1 LIEPLAAGYGCVVQ
15 PPVGIV
21 TMVFTDIEGSTRLA
35 AELGSSWPDALAL
48 HHQILRGAIERRHGL
63 VADTEGD
70 AFFACFANPRDAIAA
85 VRDAQRELTT
95 ASWPAGLAAVKVR
108 MGVHTGYVEHREL
121 GYVGLEIHRAARVGA
136 AANGG
141 QVLLTGVTEALVRDN
156 DVRLEY
162 VGEHRLKDFPRPEAL
177 FHLVIDRRGAGE
189 FPPLRTAI
197 SRPTNLR
204 EDLRPLVGRDG
215 ELAELCA
222 LVRRERLVSV
232 VGAGGAGKTRLAL
245 AAARFLLDDLP
256 GGAFLVSLAPVTDP
270 DAMLDAVVGAL
281 DLRGAENAP
290 AAQVAEWV
298 RDRPALL
305 VLDNFEQLLPAAP
318 VVSQLVADAPEL
330 RVLVTSQAA
339 LRVSGEVV
347 MGLDALELGAATD
360 LFVALAWGAD
370 QHLPAETV
378 DRDAIAEVCRRVG
391 CLPLAVELA
400 AARAALLAPKELL
413 ARLEVSSDVLR
424 GVGRDAPQRQRSLR
438 ATFEWTYGLL
448 ASTERLLFRRLGV
461 FAGPAGV
468 DTIEAVCAMPDGEEP
483 VLVLDALEGL
493 LEFSL
498 VRREEPMEQSRR
510 FTMPQALRDFA
521 RGELEASDG
530 AEAVRRGHAEHV
542 LHMAD
547 EARVWFAADPA
558 ATASVLVLEAEI
570 RPALAWASAHDPEVY
585 RRLVCALALGLIR
598 RGHVAEALGHV
609 TRASATCDAPDDE
622 VDAWLGSCRA
632 YALEMSGRV
641 EEGRAAI
648 EPVIAFYRVAGD
660 PIGLGLALHTAGWLA
675 TDVGDQ
681 ERALE
686 LGRESLELLRSTGDP
701 ALTGRALGFLIEVLL
716 YRGAFEEAQEL
727 LAEAAA
733 SISDPESDL
742 ARMVTTTKG
751 DLAAARGDAVTALTH
766 FADSLELAARRRDGI
781 QMINDAHC
789 IAYALATAGRH
800 EAALEAAGTAA
811 AIAADAG
818 HNAVSNWA
826 ARGGFDVP
834 AMIGRAR
841 DVVGQTAD
849 QLEARGRDVPPGERV
864 VHLLT
869 LAGTVEPDSIRGQRG
884 AEARG

>member
-1 LIEPLAAGYGCVVQ
+1 MIGRLAAGYGCVVM

-48 HHQILRGAIERRHGL
+48 HHQILRRAIERHHGY
-63 VADTEGD
+63 VAGTEGD
-70 AFFACFANPRDAIAA
+70 AFFACFANPRDAIRA

-95 ASWPAGLAAVKVR
+95 AAWPAGLEGVKVR

-141 QVLLTGVTEALVRDN
+141 QVLLTGVTEALLRDN
-156 DVRLEY
+156 GVALEY
-162 VGEHRLKDFPRPEAL
+162 VGEHRLKDFPRSEAL
-177 FHLVIDRRGAGE
+177 FHLVIDGRGAGE

-215 ELAELCA
+215 DLEELCA

-245 AAARFLLDDLP
+245 AAARLLLDDLP

-270 DAMLDAVVGAL
+270 DAMLDAVVRAL
-281 DLRGAENAP
+281 DLRGADNAP

-298 RDRPALL
+298 RGRPTLL

-318 VVSQLVADAPEL
+318 LVSQLVAAAPGL

-339 LRVSGEVV
+339 LRVTGEVV
-347 MGLDALELGAATD
+347 MGLDALELGAAAD
-360 LFVALAWGAD
+360 LFVALAWRSD
-370 QHLPAETV
+370 QNLSAETE
-378 DRDAIAEVCRRVG
+378 DRDAIVEICRRVG
-391 CLPLAVELA
+391 SLPLAVELS

-413 ARLEVSSDVLR
+413 ARLEVSSDLLR
-424 GVGRDAPQRQRSLR
+424 GVARDAPERHRSLR

-448 ASTERLLFRRLGV
+448 APSERLLFRRLGA
-461 FAGPAGV
+461 FAGPAGL
-468 DTIEAVCAMPDGEEP
+468 DSIEAVCAMPDGDKP

-498 VRREEPMEQSRR
+498 VRRDERTEQSRR

-521 RGELEASDG
+521 RGELEASDEAG
-530 AEAVRRGHAEHV
+530 AVRRRHAEHV
-542 LHMAD
+542 LNVAD
-547 EARVWFAADPA
+547 KARVWFMADPA
-558 ATASVLVLEAEI
+558 ERASVLVLEAEI
-570 RPALAWASAHDPEVY
+570 RPALAWASAHDPELY

-598 RGHVAEALGHV
+598 RGHVAEALGH
-609 TRASATCDAPDDE
+609 ATHACATSELPADE
-622 VDAWLGSCRA
+622 IDAWVGNCRS

-641 EEGRAAI
+641 QDGEAAI
-648 EPVIAFYRVAGD
+648 RPVIAFYRTGEH
-660 PIGLGLALHTAGWLA
+660 PIGLGLALLTAGWLA
-675 TDVGDQ
+675 TDVGDE
-681 ERALE
+681 ERSLE
-686 LGRESLELLRSTGDP
+686 LGRESLALLRSTGDP

-716 YRGAFEEAQEL
+716 YRGAFEEGEEL
-727 LAEAAA
+727 LAQAAA
-733 SISDPESDL
+733 SITDPESDL
-742 ARMVTTTKG
+742 ASIVTTTKG
-751 DLAAARGDAVTALTH
+751 DLALARGDAAIALTH
-766 FADSLELAARRRDGI
+766 YADSLELAARRRDGI

-818 HNAVSNWA
+818 HNAVDNWA
-826 ARGGFDVP
+826 ARGGFDLA
-834 AMIGRAR
+834 AMIGQAR
-841 DVVGQTAD
+841 DAVGQAAD
-849 QLEARGRDVPPGERV
+849 RLEARGRDLPPGVRV
-864 VHLLT
+864 AHLLT
-869 LAGTVEPDSIRGQRG
+869 LAGTVERDSRT
-884 AEARG
+884 ARR

>member
-1 LIEPLAAGYGCVVQ
+1 LIDPLAAGYGCVVK

-21 TMVFTDIEGSTRLA
+21 TMVSTDIEGSTRLA
-35 AELGSSWPDALAL
+35 AQLGSSWPDVLAF
-48 HHQILRGAIERRHGL
+48 HHQILRGAIERHHGY

-70 AFFACFANPRDAIAA
+70 AFFACFANPRDAITA
-85 VRDAQRELTT
+85 VRDAQRDLTS
-95 ASWPAGLAAVKVR
+95 ASWPAGLDAVKVR

-141 QVLLTGVTEALVRDN
+141 QVLLTGVTQALLRDD
-156 DVRLEY
+156 DVALEY
-162 VGEHRLKDFPRPEAL
+162 VGEHRLKDFPRSEAL
-177 FHLVIDRRGAGE
+177 FHLVIDGRGAGE
-189 FPPLRTAI
+189 FPALQTAI

-215 ELAELCA
+215 DLDELCA
-222 LVRRERLVSV
+222 LVRRERFVSV

-245 AAARFLLDDLP
+245 AAARLLLDDLP

-270 DAMLDAVVGAL
+270 DAMLDAVVRAL
-281 DLRGAENAP
+281 DLSAADDAP
-290 AAQVAEWV
+290 AAQIAGWV
-298 RDRPALL
+298 RDRPTLL

-318 VVSQLVADAPEL
+318 LVSQLVAQAPEL

-347 MGLDALELGAATD
+347 MGLDALELGAAAD
-360 LFVALAWGAD
+360 LFVALASGSD
-370 QHLPAETV
+370 QHLPAETE
-378 DRDAIAEVCRRVG
+378 DRDAIAEICRRVG

-400 AARAALLAPKELL
+400 AARAALLAPRELL

-424 GVGRDAPQRQRSLR
+424 GGARDAPQRQRSLR

-448 ASTERLLFRRLGV
+448 APSERLLFRRLGV

-468 DTIEAVCAMPDGEEP
+468 DTIEAVCAMPDGDKP

-498 VRREEPMEQSRR
+498 VRRDERTDQSRR

-521 RGELEASDG
+521 RGELEASG
-530 AEAVRRGHAEHV
+530 QAKAVRRRHAEHV
-542 LHMAD
+542 LNVAD
-547 EARVWFAADPA
+547 EARVWLAADPA
-558 ATASVLVLEAEI
+558 ATASVLVHEAEI
-570 RPALAWASAHDPEVY
+570 RPALAWASSHEPELY

-598 RGHVAEALGHV
+598 RGHVAEALGHA
-609 TRASATCDAPDDE
+609 TRACATFEVPGDE
-622 VDAWLGSCRA
+622 IDAWVGNCRA

-641 EEGRAAI
+641 EEGEAAI
-648 EPVIAFYRVAGD
+648 KPVIAFYRTGEH

-675 TDVGDQ
+675 TDVGDE
-681 ERALE
+681 ERSLE
-686 LGRESLELLRSTGDP
+686 LARESLELLRSTGDP

-716 YRGAFEEAQEL
+716 YRGAFEEGEEL

-733 SISDPESDL
+733 SISDPESNL
-742 ARMVTTTKG
+742 ASMVTTTKG
-751 DLAAARGDAVTALTH
+751 DLALAKGDAATALTH

-800 EAALEAAGTAA
+800 EAALEAGGTAA
-811 AIAADAG
+811 AIAADGG
-818 HNAVSNWA
+818 HNAVHNWA
-826 ARGGFDVP
+826 ARGGFDLA
-834 AMIGRAR
+834 AMIGQAR

-849 QLEARGRDVPPGERV
+849 QLEARGRDVPARERV
-864 VHLLT
+864 AHLLT
-869 LAGTVEPDSIRGQRG
+869 LAGTVEPDSTT
-884 AEARG
+884 ARS